1 MRTQIG
7 GFGMGWRSRRAGK
20 RVVACVIV
28 GGVGVIAGWL
38 AGFSNEPVETMA
50 LSAWEPALAPTT
62 TSELSPAQIVAM
74 RFQPN
79 SFPVAAAPAGYALTN
94 VAKTAAPKPRP
105 AAPAPGG
112 YALASAAETPVPAP
126 VSAVP
131 AAPGASAPA
140 GYAMAS
146 AANTTPAASRQIFYP
161 YPTYASLADTSLAD
175 RTVDDAA
182 PAPEQALA
190 YAPPAAASAV
200 APAVAAEH
208 ATSPGTAAAA
218 AIKRVVAP
226 PHPASASNTV
236 LNNAQIAS
244 IHERLQLSSYQQQ
257 LWPPVESALRDIA
270 YRQARNDAS
279 RKSTYRNEK
288 EPALIDTG
296 SPEVQ
301 RLKSAAIPLIM
312 SMNEEQKQ
320 EVRTLARLMGLE
332 QLASSF

>member
-20 RVVACVIV
+20 RIFACAVVC
-28 GGVGVIAGWL
+28 GVGVIAGSL
-38 AGFSNEPVETMA
+38 AGFSTDPVQTVA
-50 LSAWEPALAPTT
+50 LSTPEPALLPTT

-105 AAPAPGG
+105 APGG

-131 AAPGASAPA
+131 AAAGSPAPAGAPAPA

-146 AANTTPAASRQIFYP
+146 AANTTPAASRQIFNP
-161 YPTYASLADTSLAD
+161 YPTYASLADTSLAAQ
-175 RTVDDAA
+175 TVEDAA

-279 RKSTYRNEK
+279 RKTTL
-288 EPALIDTG
+288 AQIDTG
-296 SPEVQ
+296 SAEVQ

-320 EVRTLARLMGLE
+320 EVRTMARLMGLIE
-332 QLASSF
+332 HAA